1 MNKDLLAISVKMKV
15 ENVPVGHML
24 LVTNATSVNQDIL
37 VSQIA
42 NVCIAVFG
50 IRLFLKKSICS
61 FLNVTLP
68 HMWCGEILEDI
79 SILQYVM

>member
-1 MNKDLLAISVKMKV
+1 MNKDLLAINVKMKV

-24 LVTNATSVNQDIL
+24 LVTNVINVNQDIL

-50 IRLFLKKSICS
+50 IQLFLKMSICT
-61 FLNVTLP
+61 FLNVTLQ
-68 HMWCGEILEDI
+68 HMFCGEILEDI
-79 SILQYVM
+79 SILQFVM

>member
-1 MNKDLLAISVKMKV
+1 MNKVLLAINVKMKV

-50 IRLFLKKSICS
+50 IQLFLKISKCS
-61 FLNVTLP
+61 FLNVTPPLI
-68 HMWCGEILEDI
+68 HVWSTFLNYIFQI
-79 SILQYVM
+79 RN

>member
-1 MNKDLLAISVKMKV
+1 MNKALLAINVKMKV

-24 LVTNATSVNQDIL
+24 LVTNVINVNQDIL

-50 IRLFLKKSICS
+50 IQLFLKISSCS
-61 FLNVTLP
+61 FLNVTPLL
-68 HMWCGEILEDI
+68 M
-79 SILQYVM
+79 